1 MGPVLIE
8 SHVLFTQKQY
18 DNAVKLLTEELT
30 NTTLIDEL
38 DQVYRLRGECYMKL
52 NKFKDAIS
60 DLEHYFGNVDEIQ
73 GNEEN
78 FRPIIALANS
88 YLQTDEII
96 KTASLLLKAAEI
108 KPQDDF
114 VKITLS
120 AITLEYFGNDTD
132 AEIRSL
138 LIKGKLFSKI
148 TNLISPD
155 NSIGLAKGIQD
166 SFVDRFQDARQRKPN
181 MVMMDVI
188 NIGSSVTTEMFDIWE
203 KNVAYLNN
211 IHKSYLGYE
220 VAKKI
225 HSFNFFKM
233 DLDELHKSVFQP
245 AYLLYKFN
253 HPDLSKFKLD

>member
-1 MGPVLIE
+1 MSPLLIE

-18 DNAVKLLTEELT
+18 DKAVKLLTEELT

-38 DQVYRLRGECYMKL
+38 DQLYRLRGECNMKL
-52 NKFKDAIS
+52 NKFKDAIY
-60 DLEHYFGNVDEIQ
+60 DLEHCFGEVDEIQ
-73 GNEEN
+73 GNDDN

-88 YLQTDEII
+88 YLKTDEIV
-96 KTASLLLKAAEI
+96 KAASLFLKAAEI

-120 AITLEYFGNDTD
+120 AITLEYFGNDNDT
-132 AEIRSL
+132 EILSL

-155 NSIGLAKGIQD
+155 NCSGLAKGIQD
-166 SFVDRFQDARQRKPN
+166 SFVDRFQKARQRKPN
-181 MVMMDVI
+181 MVIMDVI
-188 NIGSSVTTEMFDIWE
+188 NIGSGVVSEMFEIWE
-203 KNVAYLNN
+203 KNVGFLST

-245 AYLLYKFN
+245 AYLLFKLN

>member
-1 MGPVLIE
+1 MGPLLIE

-18 DNAVKLLTEELT
+18 DKAVNLLTEELT
-30 NTTLIDEL
+30 NMTSIDEL
-38 DQVYRLRGECYMKL
+38 DQVYRLRGECFMKL
-52 NKFKDAIS
+52 NKFKDAIC
-60 DLEHYFGNVDEIQ
+60 DLEHYFGDVDEVQ
-73 GNEEN
+73 GSEDN

-88 YLQTDEII
+88 YLQTNEIV
-96 KTASLLLKAAEI
+96 KATSLLLKAAEI

-120 AITLEYFGNDTD
+120 AITLEYFGNDND
-132 AEIRSL
+132 AEIPSL

-148 TNLISPD
+148 TNIISPD
-155 NSIGLAKGIQD
+155 NSEPAKRIQD
-166 SFVDRFQDARQRKPN
+166 SFIDRFQNARQRKPN

-188 NIGSSVTTEMFDIWE
+188 NIGSRVTTEMFEIWE
-203 KNVAYLNN
+203 KNVGFLNN

-245 AYLLYKFN
+245 AYLLYELN
-253 HPDLSKFKLD
+253 HPDLSKFKFD